1 MAGIR
6 LQEAG
11 KAIVYQSVP
20 WAKHLTSLKKSSF
33 PKGAVPAHLTKYL
46 FKAGG
51 VPAQC
56 AKETEDL
63 KGSTRVTAMNA
74 CVSARK
80 KLGKAL

>member
-6 LQEAG
+6 LTEAG

-20 WAKHLTSLKKSSF
+20 WAKRPTSLKKESF
-33 PKGAVPAHLTKYL
+33 PKGAVPAHLVKYL
-46 FKAGG
+46 FKKGG

-56 AKETEDL
+56 AKETEDA
-63 KGSTRVTAMNA
+63 KGTARVTAMNA

-80 KLGKAL
+80 KLGKAV

>member
-20 WAKHLTSLKKSSF
+20 WSKHLTSLKTESF
-33 PKGAVPAHLTKYL
+33 PKGAVPPHLVKYL

-51 VPAQC
+51 LPAEC
-56 AKETEDL
+56 AKKTEGL

-80 KLGKAL
+80 KLGKVM